1 MSNIFI
7 KNCLA
12 IVFLGLMMVTAG
24 GCGTGEDVRPV
35 EPLNTKA
42 PNVANVAGGPTATPE
57 LLTEINETSVPT
69 TTLPTELSEAPATP
83 LAQSPLAGPT
93 VSMTLA
99 DDVKVIPGSEPA
111 LAAAVADLS
120 AKIGVSPDRITL
132 VSVEAGEWSDASLGC
147 PQEGFMYAQVV
158 TPGYLIIFAVDGSE
172 YKYHTNQ
179 QDVVVH
185 CAE

>member
-1 MSNIFI
+1 
-7 KNCLA
+7 
-12 IVFLGLMMVTAG
+12 
-24 GCGTGEDVRPV
+24 
-35 EPLNTKA
+35 
-42 PNVANVAGGPTATPE
+42 
-57 LLTEINETSVPT
+57 
-69 TTLPTELSEAPATP
+69 
-83 LAQSPLAGPT
+83 
-93 VSMTLA
+93 
-99 DDVKVIPGSEPA
+99 
-111 LAAAVADLS
+111 VADLS

-132 VSVEAGEWSDASLGC
+132 VSVEAVEWSDASLGC